1 VANVP
6 PFPSS
11 AGPESTIE
19 LLNRLQTG
27 DSEALDRLFARYL
40 VPLRRWAHGR
50 LPQYPRGMSDTQDL
64 VQDAVTQVLRQLAHF
79 QPNGPGALHRY
90 LRSAIMN
97 RIRDELRRV
106 HRRPIPT
113 ELDEDVRSEQASP
126 LELAIGSEELEIFEA
141 ALEDLRDE
149 DRELVIA
156 RVEWDLDYAEIASAL
171 GKPSVAAAG
180 IAVRRALVKLAE
192 AMQRHR
198 TARSGDPAV
207 KSDGGDPSSPPPDK
221 SNAS

>member
-1 VANVP
+1 MTNTP
-6 PFPSS
+6 PLPPS
-11 AGPESTIE
+11 AGTESTIE
-19 LLNRLQTG
+19 LLQRLQTG

-50 LPQYPRGMSDTQDL
+50 LPQYARGMSDTQDL
-64 VQDAVTQVLRQLAHF
+64 VQDAVTQVLRQLEHF

-97 RIRDELRRV
+97 KIRDELRRV

-113 ELDEDVRSEQASP
+113 ELDEDVRSSLASP

-149 DRELVIA
+149 DREPIIA
-156 RVEWDLDYAEIASAL
+156 RVEWDLDYDEIAKAL

-192 AMQRHR
+192 AMKQHR
-198 TARSGDPAV
+198 IAR
-207 KSDGGDPSSPPPDK
+207 GGDPGEGGEGLDLAPDK
-221 SNAS
+221 GGAS